1 MSMAENSKP
10 PMVAV
15 GATGLKQY
23 GGYIQEEYLHEL
35 SGDRWWRV
43 VAEMS
48 TADPTITG
56 ILFAIQMLI
65 RQVTFTV
72 TPFSEEQQDKD
83 DAAFVESCVHDMRES
98 WALTLSEIL
107 SFLPWG
113 YAPLEVVY
121 KVRGGEVYRKD
132 GSVDMLRSSQHDD
145 GKVGWAC
152 WSIRSQD
159 TIVTWEFDEDGA
171 AVAFTQWPPPNYL
184 PLRVP
189 LAKCLHF
196 RTMSRKSNPEGV
208 SLLRGVYR
216 PWYFMKRLQNLEGIG
231 IERDLV
237 GIPQIDVPAEMLD
250 PDAPAAVKAALS
262 YYKEMGQN
270 IRNDE
275 QACIIMP
282 RVYDDSGHEMYG
294 FKLVSAA
301 GTRQFDIGASV
312 ERYKTDIATA
322 VMADFMRLGHEG
334 VGSYSLA
341 SSKTSL
347 FATALGAWLDSICS
361 VIQGRIPELLRFN
374 GMDVKREPKLTHGDV
389 EKIDLGQLGE
399 FLTALTGAQAGGLFN
414 GPAGP
419 RIQRY
424 LLEQAG
430 MPTPTEAEAQQAAD
444 EEQQRNEQEAQDKAA
459 QLAMLNTPP
468 PTPPNAPPAEP
479 AKAAEG
485 DPLDSLIDSVLDEAF
500 ALAGEAE

>member
-1 MSMAENSKP
+1 MTDKRKAP
-10 PMVAV
+10 TVAI

-23 GGYIQEEYLHEL
+23 GGYIQEEYLNEL
-35 SGDRWWRV
+35 SGDRWWKV
-43 VAEMS
+43 IHEMS

-72 TPFSEEQQDKD
+72 APFSEEQQDKD
-83 DAAFVESCVHDMRES
+83 DAAFVESCIHDMRDS

-121 KVRGGEVYRKD
+121 KIRGGEVHKAD
-132 GSVDMLRSSQHDD
+132 GAVDALRSSQHDD

-159 TIVTWEFDEDGA
+159 TIYAWVFDADGE
-171 AVAFTQWPPPNYL
+171 AVAFEQQPPPHYAS
-184 PLRVP
+184 RTVP

-216 PWYFMKRLQNLEGIG
+216 PWYFLKRLQNLEGIG

-237 GIPQIDVPAEMLD
+237 GIPQIDLPAEMLD
-250 PDAPAAVKAALS
+250 PNAPAEVQAALN
-262 YYKEMGQN
+262 YYKQLGQN
-270 IRNDE
+270 VRNDE

-282 RVYDDSGHEMYG
+282 RVYDDSGHELYG

-301 GTRQFDIGASV
+301 GTRQFDIGKSV

-374 GMDVKREPKLTHGDV
+374 GMDVTREPKLSHGDV

-399 FLTALTGAQAGGLFN
+399 FLKALTGAQAGGLFG
-414 GPAGP
+414 GPAGT

-430 MPTPTEAEAQQAAD
+430 MPTPTDAEAQQAAD
-444 EEQQRNEQEAQDKAA
+444 EAQQQNEQEAQDKAA
-459 QLAMLNTPP
+459 QLEMLNKTPP
-468 PTPPNAPPAEP
+468 PPNAQQDEP
-479 AKAAEG
+479 ATAAEG
-485 DPLDSLIDSVLDEAF
+485 DPLDALIDGVLDEAF

>member
-1 MSMAENSKP
+1 
-10 PMVAV
+10 
-15 GATGLKQY
+15 
-23 GGYIQEEYLHEL
+23 
-35 SGDRWWRV
+35 
-43 VAEMS
+43 
-48 TADPTITG
+48 
-56 ILFAIQMLI
+56 
-65 RQVTFTV
+65 
-72 TPFSEEQQDKD
+72 
-83 DAAFVESCVHDMRES
+83 
-98 WALTLSEIL
+98 
-107 SFLPWG
+107 
-113 YAPLEVVY
+113 
-121 KVRGGEVYRKD
+121 
-132 GSVDMLRSSQHDD
+132 
-145 GKVGWAC
+145 
-152 WSIRSQD
+152 
-159 TIVTWEFDEDGA
+159 
-171 AVAFTQWPPPNYL
+171 
-184 PLRVP
+184 
-189 LAKCLHF
+189 
-196 RTMSRKSNPEGV
+196 MSRKSNPEGV

-389 EKIDLGQLGE
+389 EKIDLGQLGRVPD
-399 FLTALTGAQAGGLFN
+399 GAHGRAGGRAVQWPSRAAH
-414 GPAGP
+414 PALSCWSKPGCP
-419 RIQRY
+419 RRPRPRRSRPLMKSSSATSKRRRTRPHSLPCSTLHHQHHQTLR
-424 LLEQAG
+424 L
-430 MPTPTEAEAQQAAD
+430 PSRPRQQ
-444 EEQQRNEQEAQDKAA
+444 KA
-459 QLAMLNTPP
+459 TRS
-468 PTPPNAPPAEP
+468 T
-479 AKAAEG
+479 
-485 DPLDSLIDSVLDEAF
+485 V
-500 ALAGEAE
+500 

>member
-1 MSMAENSKP
+1 
-10 PMVAV
+10 
-15 GATGLKQY
+15 L
-23 GGYIQEEYLHEL
+23 
-35 SGDRWWRV
+35 
-43 VAEMS
+43 
-48 TADPTITG
+48 
-56 ILFAIQMLI
+56 
-65 RQVTFTV
+65 
-72 TPFSEEQQDKD
+72 
-83 DAAFVESCVHDMRES
+83 
-98 WALTLSEIL
+98 
-107 SFLPWG
+107 
-113 YAPLEVVY
+113 
-121 KVRGGEVYRKD
+121 
-132 GSVDMLRSSQHDD
+132 
-145 GKVGWAC
+145 
-152 WSIRSQD
+152 
-159 TIVTWEFDEDGA
+159 
-171 AVAFTQWPPPNYL
+171 
-184 PLRVP
+184 
-189 LAKCLHF
+189 
-196 RTMSRKSNPEGV
+196 
-208 SLLRGVYR
+208 
-216 PWYFMKRLQNLEGIG
+216 KRLQNLEGIG

-237 GIPQIDVPAEMLD
+237 GIPEIDLPAEMLD
-250 PDAPAAVKAALS
+250 PDAPAATKLALN

-282 RVYDDSGHEMYG
+282 LSYDQYGHEQYR

-301 GTRQFDIGASV
+301 GTRQFNIGASV

-361 VIQGRIPELLRFN
+361 VINARIPELLRFN
-374 GMDVKREPKLTHGDV
+374 GMDATRAPKLTHGDV

-430 MPTPTEAEAQQAAD
+430 MPTPTDAEAQQAAD
-444 EEQQRNEQEAQDKAA
+444 EEAQRQQEEAQQKAA
-459 QLAMLNTPP
+459 QLAQLNNPP
-468 PTPPNAPPAEP
+468 PPPPNAQQDEP

-485 DPLDSLIDSVLDEAF
+485 DPLDALIDGVLDEAF
-500 ALAGEAE
+500 ALAGEA